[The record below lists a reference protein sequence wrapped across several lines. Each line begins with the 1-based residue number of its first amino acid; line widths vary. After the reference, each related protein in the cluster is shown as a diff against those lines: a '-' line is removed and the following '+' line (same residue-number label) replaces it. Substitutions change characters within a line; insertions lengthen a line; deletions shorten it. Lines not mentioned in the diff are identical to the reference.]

1 MSVIVRGKNIE
12 VTEALRNYAEK
23 KVGII
28 TKQIKVVGDI
38 AVMLR
43 VEKGQHI
50 VELTVPAKCITFR
63 AQERT
68 GEMYSSLD
76 LVVEKIS
83 RQIHKFKTR
92 LVRNKYVEYGAE
104 NAYPD
109 EPAEDND
116 FAVVRNKKYTLRP
129 MDVQEAILQMNM
141 LNHDFFLFFDAETEK
156 ISLVYKRKDGDYGL
170 IVPEM
175 K

>member
-12 VTEALRNYAEK
+12 ITDALKNYVEK
-23 KVGII
+23 KVGVI
-28 TKQIKVVGDI
+28 TKQINVAGDLM
-38 AVMLR
+38 AMLS

-50 VELTVPAKCITFR
+50 VELTVPAKGITFR

-68 GEMYSSLD
+68 GEMYSSID
-76 LVVEKIS
+76 LVTEKIS

-92 LVRNKYVEYGAE
+92 LTRNKYVEYGTE
-104 NAYPD
+104 DVYPD
-109 EPAEDND
+109 EPEADKD

-141 LNHDFFLFFDAETEK
+141 LNHDFFLFFDANTEK
-156 ISLVYKRKDGDYGL
+156 ISLVYKRKAGDYGL